1 MVYAKTYNLALDN
14 YEAALAKER
23 EQANQA
29 TLDFQQKEQTMKG
42 IIRLSH
48 WWFILVSYMAFSCR
62 GIRCLASKR
71 TSRPRK
77 DLPGIQ

>member
-1 MVYAKTYNLALDN
+1 MSSRWKSCKVSKQAVGNFKMVYAKTYILVLDK

-42 IIRLSH
+42 TNLYPTGGS
-48 WWFILVSYMAFSCR
+48 FGILH
-62 GIRCLASKR
+62 
-71 TSRPRK
+71 
-77 DLPGIQ
+77 DLFL